1 MKKNLIFIGMPA
13 VGKST
18 VGIVVAK
25 RLGMQFIDT
34 DLLIQ
39 EQEKKLLCEIIAEV
53 GEDGFI
59 EIENR
64 VNADVDAEN
73 AVISPGGSVIY
84 CEEAMKHYKNI
95 GTVVYLK
102 ASYQTIKKRIRN
114 PKKRGVVLRD
124 GQTFRQLYEERVKFF
139 EKYADITICEDG
151 CEIEDTIENVLEEV
165 KKLGPDS
172 ITVHS
177 LAIKRASRLHL
188 LWEEYKDQ
196 TGRDIDA
203 MAEVTANTAREMG
216 LEPYYLYRQKNMAGN
231 FENVGYAAPGK
242 ACIYNILIMEELQ
255 TIAACGAGTTTKLIF
270 PAENRKER
278 VENVKDADQYVERI
292 DEMLERKEKIVTIQP
307 CEDSDRKKG

>member
-84 CEEAMKHYKNI
+84 C

-165 KKLGPDS
+165 KKLD
-172 ITVHS
+172 
-177 LAIKRASRLHL
+177 
-188 LWEEYKDQ
+188 
-196 TGRDIDA
+196 
-203 MAEVTANTAREMG
+203 
-216 LEPYYLYRQKNMAGN
+216 
-231 FENVGYAAPGK
+231 NV
-242 ACIYNILIMEELQ
+242 Q
-255 TIAACGAGTTTKLIF
+255 
-270 PAENRKER
+270 
-278 VENVKDADQYVERI
+278 
-292 DEMLERKEKIVTIQP
+292 
-307 CEDSDRKKG
+307 